1 MRSGRKKERKRK
13 CRWRWAL
20 VGMGMVFQATAVV
33 EGAVVLIDT
42 GREEFGLYILGQ
54 GLIRWC
60 GGVGDI
66 ERGRRK

>member
-1 MRSGRKKERKRK
+1 M
-13 CRWRWAL
+13 WAL

-54 GLIRWC
+54 GLIWWC